1 METARPAPNSEGRAR
16 SESSGD
22 RRELRSSGVICP
34 KCRDEFR
41 DGIATCP
48 DCGIDLVEELPAES
62 TPRLSIL
69 EATRDPDRLGILVD
83 QLENA
88 QVPYVVEAGT
98 ALSLLDDESAPELSV
113 PEPWEARLWVPASF
127 ATRAAEAIAKAPAS
141 ASMDEPTETDEP
153 EEMETLDAAD
163 LKNPVQPR

>member
-1 METARPAPNSEGRAR
+1 M
-16 SESSGD
+16 
-22 RRELRSSGVICP
+22 
-34 KCRDEFR
+34 
-41 DGIATCP
+41 CP

-62 TPRLSIL
+62 VPRLSIL
-69 EATRDPDRLGILVD
+69 ETTRDSDRLGTLLD

-113 PEPWEARLWVPASF
+113 PESWEARVWVPPSF
-127 ATRAAEAIAKAPAS
+127 AARAAEAIAEARAPA
-141 ASMDEPTETDEP
+141 AVEETQETDEP
-153 EEMETLDAAD
+153 EEVETLDAAD